1 MGGIVLRVPR
11 NGYCYLCS
19 EYFTDWGGFL
29 YSYDSS
35 EYSDYTEY
43 TYKEFI
49 EDVVDDP
56 RYHSWDKLEVM
67 DLSLDEFKAEAK
79 KSSSSKVDFNKY
91 DYMISVGNVKDDEAS
106 SLKSWIRTG
115 HTLRGRNFLLQF
127 KRVKKSDFT

>member
-1 MGGIVLRVPR
+1 M
-11 NGYCYLCS
+11 
-19 EYFTDWGGFL
+19 
-29 YSYDSS
+29 
-35 EYSDYTEY
+35 
-43 TYKEFI
+43 
-49 EDVVDDP
+49 
-56 RYHSWDKLEVM
+56 M
-67 DLSLDEFKAEAK
+67 DLSLDEVKAEAK

>member
-19 EYFTDWGGFL
+19 EYFSGSGGYL
-29 YSYDSS
+29 HSYESS

-67 DLSLDEFKAEAK
+67 DLSSDEFKAEAK
-79 KSSSSKVDFNKY
+79 KASSSKVDFNKY
-91 DYMISVGNVKDDEAS
+91 DYMISVGDVNDDKAA

-115 HTLRGRNFLLQF
+115 RAGRGFILQF